1 MCLAIEK
8 GSSST
13 GCVPYTEH
21 MTDQPNIDPRFED
34 DVKAAQTVVTKLVF
48 PGDTN
53 YLQTLFGGTALQ
65 WMDEVA
71 SMTASRFTHQTM
83 VTVSMD
89 RVDFKTPIPSGCIVE
104 LVGSIARVG
113 NTSLGIHVDLFKES
127 RSTGERMLAISG
139 DLTFVAVDAAMEPVQ
154 LSVHAQP

>member
-1 MCLAIEK
+1 MLYTGKMNDSSNADTRFAAEIE
-8 GSSST
+8 
-13 GCVPYTEH
+13 
-21 MTDQPNIDPRFED
+21 
-34 DVKAAQTVVTKLVF
+34 AARTVVTKLVF

-104 LVGSIARVG
+104 LVGSISRVG

-127 RSTGERMLAISG
+127 RSTGERILAIEG
-139 DLTFVAVDAAMEPVQ
+139 DLTFVAVDAAMEPVR
-154 LSVHAQP
+154 LSVHER